1 MKNNGKRGTM
11 DMKRSDRAVLTIL
24 FAVALLVAVGL
35 HLAAAGGEEEQIP
48 SVEEIVRKSNHV
60 AYYQGGTGR
69 ANVKMTIYD
78 ARGRVR
84 GERELI
90 MLRRNA
96 QEGLDQKYYAYF
108 ERPADVRGTVFLVW
122 KQTDK
127 DDDRWLYSP
136 GLDLVN
142 RIAAADKRTS
152 FVGTHFFYED
162 VSGRNIEDD
171 KHELTGTTEH
181 YFILRNTPKNKD
193 LVEFAYYDMYI
204 ERTTFLPIQARFYDR
219 NGEKYRQYTVLERK
233 KIDDYWTVTK
243 AKMEDFREQG
253 PKTAHTVAEYS
264 GIEYGIELPEEIFTD
279 VERYLRRP
287 PREYLR

>member
-1 MKNNGKRGTM
+1 MRQRKKTF
-11 DMKRSDRAVLTIL
+11 VT
-24 FAVALLVAVGL
+24 ALLALVL
-35 HLAAAGGEEEQIP
+35 LLAAAPLMPATGQEEDETT
-48 SVEEIVRKSNHV
+48 SVDEIVRKSNRV
-60 AYYQGGTGR
+60 AYYSGNTGR

-78 ARGRVR
+78 AKGRVR

-96 QEGLDQKYYAYF
+96 EEGLDQKYYAYF

-122 KQTDK
+122 KHTEK

-152 FVGTHFFYED
+152 FVGTHFYYED

-171 KHELTGTTEH
+171 KHELINTTEN
-181 YFILRNTPKNKD
+181 YFVLRNTPKNKD

-204 ERTTFLPIQARFYDR
+204 ERATFLPIQARFYDE
-219 NGEKYRQYTVLERK
+219 NDEKYRQYTVLERK
-233 KIDDYWTVTK
+233 KIDDHWTVTK
-243 AKMEDFREQG
+243 AKMEDFRERG

-264 GIEYGIELPEEIFTD
+264 DVEYGIELPDRIFT
-279 VERYLRRP
+279 ERYLRNP
-287 PREYLR
+287 PREYLQ

>member
-1 MKNNGKRGTM
+1 MKQRKKTF
-11 DMKRSDRAVLTIL
+11 LT
-24 FAVALLVAVGL
+24 ALLAL
-35 HLAAAGGEEEQIP
+35 ALLLAAAPLMPATGQEEEEIP
-48 SVEEIVRKSNHV
+48 SVDEIVRKSNRV
-60 AYYQGGTGR
+60 AYYSGDTGR

-96 QEGLDQKYYAYF
+96 EEGLDQKYYAYF

-122 KQTDK
+122 KHTEK

-152 FVGTHFFYED
+152 FVGTHFYYED

-171 KHELTGTTEH
+171 KHDLINTTEN
-181 YFILRNTPKNKD
+181 YFVLRNTPKNKD
-193 LVEFAYYDMYI
+193 LVEFAYYDVYI
-204 ERTTFLPIQARFYDR
+204 ERATFLPIQTRFYDQ
-219 NGEKYRQYTVLERK
+219 NDEKYRQYTVLERK
-233 KIDDYWTVTK
+233 EIDDHWTVTK

-264 GIEYGIELPEEIFTD
+264 DVEYGIELPDKIFT
-279 VERYLRRP
+279 ERYLRNP
-287 PREYLR
+287 PREHLQ